1 MTNILIVDD
10 EESIRHLIRQILEPK
25 GYTCIL
31 AADTTEARDCLEK
44 QNFELILCDINMPGE
59 SGLDFI
65 QDVLPR
71 HQDTAAVMVTG
82 ADDPIIA
89 EAALELGVYDY
100 IIKPFNPNRV
110 LITVSNTFRRRDLEI
125 ANRAYRENL
134 ELMVAERTEKL
145 EKALDGIV
153 RATAKTVEMRDPYTA
168 GHQKRVAELS
178 SVIAREMGLSENQ
191 IEGIHMAGLI
201 HDLGKISVPA
211 EILSKPG
218 QLTEIEF
225 DLIKTHP
232 QVGYD
237 ILNEI
242 EFPWPIAQIVLQHHE
257 KMNNSGYPQGLCGED
272 ILMEARILCVADVVE
287 AMASHRPYRPALG
300 IDKALQEISQN
311 TRILYDTEVVDNCL
325 RLFKEKDFDLN

>member
-10 EESIRHLIRQILEPK
+10 DESIRHLIRHILEPK

-31 AADTTEARDCLEK
+31 TADTAKARDCLKK
-44 QNFELILCDINMPGE
+44 QNFELILCDITMPGE

-65 QDVLPR
+65 QDILPSQ
-71 HQDTAAVMVTG
+71 QDTATVMVTG
-82 ADDPIIA
+82 TNDPIVA

-100 IIKPFNPNRV
+100 IIKPFDPNKL
-110 LITVSNTFRRRDLEI
+110 LITVQNTLRRRDLEI
-125 ANRAYRENL
+125 ANRTYRENL

-153 RATAKTVEMRDPYTA
+153 RATVKTVEMRDPYTA

-225 DLIKTHP
+225 DLMKTHP

-257 KMNNSGYPQGLCGED
+257 RMDGSGYPQGLCGED
-272 ILMEARILCVADVVE
+272 ILMEARILGVADIVE

-300 IDKALQEISQN
+300 IDKALQEISRN
-311 TRILYDTEVVDNCL
+311 KGVLYDPEVVNACL
-325 RLFKEKDFDLN
+325 RLFKEKDFKLN